1 MIDEIKKVEYN
12 PNFHLADEVFHANV
26 EHTQPYVGQTIP
38 PDLHPVTFLSLQ
50 GCFSRAD
57 TKEISLGIVMQR
69 HELLELG
76 RYLVRVLDPSPEDHI
91 LASLKRIEKK
101 LDKD

>member
-12 PNFHLADEVFHANV
+12 PGFDFADEVFDAESGPSQYDV
-26 EHTQPYVGQTIP
+26 CLTTPKDG
-38 PDLHPVTFLSLQ
+38 HPVTFLSLQ
-50 GCFSRAD
+50 GYFSRAD
-57 TKEISLGIVMQR
+57 TKQKSLGIVMER

-76 RYLVRVLDPSPEDHI
+76 RYIVRVLDPSPEDHI

-101 LDKD
+101 LGQD